1 MEFETKMIRDP
12 YPYYCFNC
20 GEYIAYEEPIYFI
33 GRVILCKY
41 CAEHDPMLKILS
53 SRRYM
58 IQNDLK
64 LIKYSLK
71 YNKNSKK
78 KNSRLF
84 MWDFVGEF
92 EIISTFR
99 ISKY

>member
-1 MEFETKMIRDP
+1 
-12 YPYYCFNC
+12 
-20 GEYIAYEEPIYFI
+20 
-33 GRVILCKY
+33 
-41 CAEHDPMLKILS
+41 
-53 SRRYM
+53 M